1 MQGNFKSKMLLVGPC
16 LIILKLSNIAA
27 CATGH
32 GHCELFQ
39 FVVDQD
45 VVHDSTLEGHVIKRV
60 TVKSAAQCHMKCK
73 DDCLCVS
80 VNYLQNTE
88 EGNCELNDLNKE
100 MKPAALKH
108 RRGSQ
113 YYDLIRSYTVEVR
126 INVKNTER

>member
-1 MQGNFKSKMLLVGPC
+1 MQGNFKSKMFLVGPC
-16 LIILKLSNIAA
+16 LIILKLSNIVA
-27 CATGH
+27 CATGQ

-80 VNYLQNTE
+80 VNYVQNTE

-108 RRGSQ
+108 RRGSH

-126 INVKNTER
+126 MNLKNTER